1 MKFEMEKFSRKHKNL
16 HQNLVF
22 LFLGILFAFF
32 LSRNH
37 QLQGFLLKIGD
48 LDYLGAFLAG
58 ALFTSTFTAATG
70 VLILF
75 DLAKDLPVFPLIVL
89 AAMGA
94 VSVDFLVFTFVKK
107 SVVDEITPIYEELEK
122 LGKKNHLRKLIHTK
136 YFAWTLPVLGALIII
151 SPLSDELGVGLL
163 GMSDIKP
170 SRFLLI
176 SLCSHGLG
184 MFLVVTAARLI

>member
-1 MKFEMEKFSRKHKNL
+1 MRKFHWKHKNL
-16 HQNLVF
+16 VL
-22 LFLGILFAFF
+22 LLLGILVAYFI
-32 LSRNH
+32 SRN
-37 QLQGFLLKIGD
+37 QELKDFLLKIGE

-75 DLAKDLPVFPLIVL
+75 DLAKDLSAFPLIAL
-89 AAMGA
+89 AALGA

-107 SVVDEITPIYEELEK
+107 SIIAEITPIYEELER
-122 LGKKNHLRKLIHTK
+122 LGKKNHLKKLLHTK

-151 SPLSDELGVGLL
+151 SPLSDELGVGLM
-163 GMSDIKP
+163 GISNIKP
-170 SRFLLI
+170 LRFLLI